1 MTLGSNTVLRRMAWA
16 LCAFTLI
23 VLAAG
28 TWLGIVNG
36 ATAGD
41 LSWLLFV
48 AACALV
54 GGLISARRPT
64 LVIGWLFALSAISF
78 ALMQFTGEYA
88 LYGLVTNPGSLPA
101 ARASVWPQ
109 SWLPLP
115 GIVSVAVFL
124 PLTFP
129 NGYALSAR
137 WRTVIRILVV
147 ICGVLVVLYAVRPER
162 LSEVN
167 HGPAFPNPLGLS
179 ALRPVVGPLGAL
191 ILLFLVVGIS
201 LSAACLIQRYRRSSL
216 DERLQIKWLMLAITV
231 LPIVTLVENV
241 YATAYVL
248 AVPTLVALPVS
259 VAIAVL
265 RHNLYDI
272 DLIIRRTLIYGV
284 LTVFL
289 GTLYLLT
296 VIILQSA
303 ARAVTGETS
312 DLAIAVATLAAAA
325 LFSPLRRQIQ
335 TVIDRYFYRRKY
347 DAARI
352 LADFQSALR
361 DEVDLHQLQQ
371 RVLSVVQE
379 TVQPEAL
386 SLWLAPNERE

>member
-1 MTLGSNTVLRRMAWA
+1 MTLGSKTTLRRFALA

-23 VLAAG
+23 VLVAG

-64 LVIGWLFALSAISF
+64 LVIGWLFALSAVSF
-78 ALMQFTGEYA
+78 SLMQFTGEYA
-88 LYGLVTNPGSLPA
+88 LYGLVTHPGSLPA
-101 ARASVWPQ
+101 ARALSWPQ

-115 GIVSVAVFL
+115 GIMSVAVFL

-129 NGYALSAR
+129 NGRALSDR
-137 WRTVIRILVV
+137 WRTVIRVLVA
-147 ICGVLVVLYAVRPER
+147 ICGLLAVLYAVRPER

-167 HGPAFPNPLGLS
+167 HGPPLPNPLEIS
-179 ALRPVVGPLGAL
+179 ALRPVVGPVGAL

-201 LSAACLIQRYRRSSL
+201 LSAVSLLQRYRRSSL
-216 DERLQIKWLMLAITV
+216 DERLQIKWLLLSIAI
-231 LPIVTLVENV
+231 LPIATLIENV
-241 YATAYVL
+241 FPATYIL

-272 DLIIRRTLIYGV
+272 DLIIRRTLVYGA

-296 VIILQSA
+296 VIVLQSA
-303 ARAVTGETS
+303 ARAITGQTS
-312 DLAIAVATLAAAA
+312 DLAVAVATLAAVA

-361 DEVDLHQLQQ
+361 DEVDLNHL
-371 RVLSVVQE
+371 RHNVLAVVQE
-379 TVQPEAL
+379 TIQPEGL
-386 SLWLAPNERE
+386 SLWLPPTEAE